1 MKHINRIFN
10 NIGFNL
16 LLLFLC
22 LFMLVLFAFSSN
34 VYAEALPWKNEK
46 YTHYSEEEPLKDMLQ
61 AMASSQNTTAVISP
75 KVNDIVSI
83 YYKER
88 YPQDILDELTK
99 AHDLMWF
106 YDGEAL
112 FIYKKSE
119 AQTGSVS
126 LKNLSVP
133 EFNNTMRKLGILD
146 DKFYWNALVE
156 ENLIQFK
163 GPERF
168 VTSVLQMAKIV
179 DVPQVAEEKIYKWK
193 DENGTVNFS
202 GHNPNRGEKINDINV
217 TILKKESLYEE

>member
-1 MKHINRIFN
+1 MKHINMTFN
-10 NIGFNL
+10 IIGLNL
-16 LLLFLC
+16 LLC
-22 LFMLVLFAFSSN
+22 LFISVSFLSIAH
-34 VYAEALPWKNEK
+34 AEALPWKNEK

-126 LKNLSVP
+126 LKNLSVA

-146 DKFYWNALVE
+146 DKFYWNALEE

-168 VTSVLQMAKIV
+168 VTSVLQMAKII
-179 DVPQVAEEKIYKWK
+179 DVPQATEEKIYKWE

-202 GHNPNRGEKINDINV
+202 GHNPNRGEKSNDIDV
-217 TILKKESLYEE
+217 TILKKESLYKE

>member
-1 MKHINRIFN
+1 MKHFN
-10 NIGFNL
+10 ITYLSL
-16 LLLFLC
+16 LLC
-22 LFMLVLFAFSSN
+22 LFTSLFVSSLVN
-34 VYAEALPWKNEK
+34 AETLPWKNEK

-75 KVNDIVSI
+75 KVDDIVSI

-112 FIYKKSE
+112 FIYKKAE

-126 LKNLSVP
+126 LKNLSVA
-133 EFNNTMRKLGILD
+133 EFSNTMRKLGILD
-146 DKFYWNALVE
+146 DKFYWNELE
-156 ENLIQFK
+156 EESLIQLK

-168 VTSVLQMAKIV
+168 VTSVLQMAKII
-179 DVPQVAEEKIYKWK
+179 DVPQATEEKIYKWK
-193 DENGTVNFS
+193 DENGTINFS
-202 GHNPNRGEKINDINV
+202 GHNPNRGEKSNDIDV
-217 TILKKESLYEE
+217 TVLKKENLYKE

>member
-1 MKHINRIFN
+1 MKHFN
-10 NIGFNL
+10 ITYLSL
-16 LLLFLC
+16 LLC
-22 LFMLVLFAFSSN
+22 LFTSLFVSSLVN
-34 VYAEALPWKNEK
+34 AETLPWKNEK

-75 KVNDIVSI
+75 KVDDIVSI

-112 FIYKKSE
+112 FIYKKAE

-126 LKNLSVP
+126 LKNLSVA
-133 EFNNTMRKLGILD
+133 EFSNTMRKLGILD
-146 DKFYWNALVE
+146 DKFYWNELE
-156 ENLIQFK
+156 EESLIQLK

-168 VTSVLQMAKIV
+168 VTSVLQMAKII
-179 DVPQVAEEKIYKWK
+179 DVPQATAEKIYKWK
-193 DENGTVNFS
+193 DENGTINFS
-202 GHNPNRGEKINDINV
+202 GHNPNRGEKSNDIDV
-217 TILKKESLYEE
+217 TVLKKENLYKE